1 MQATVRRLSDVYS
14 KSTPR
19 RRLIRGVGSTTTPPM
34 LSPEIQLL
42 LDAAKGHL
50 TQAISRFAMASVID
64 RHSFEALRTT
74 LPRLV
79 EACRSAWLLPK
90 DFLSSLRSAQWQ
102 LSNGAAHSDDP
113 AFVREQALLL
123 ERAFDSL
130 LAGESMDDR
139 RPGVPRII

>member
-1 MQATVRRLSDVYS
+1 
-14 KSTPR
+14 
-19 RRLIRGVGSTTTPPM
+19 M
-34 LSPEIQLL
+34 LSPEIQVL
-42 LDAAKGHL
+42 LDAAKEHL
-50 TQAISRFAMASVID
+50 TQASSRFAMASVID

-90 DFLSSLRSAQWQ
+90 DFLSALRSAQWQ
-102 LSNGAAHSDDP
+102 LSDGAAHSDDP

-130 LAGESMDDR
+130 LAGEGMDDR